1 MAGKQQHRSGRL
13 VDVRTRMAN
22 LASLREEGVVTQE
35 EYHTMRMEI
44 IRESIG
50 VVAPVPSPSKP
61 PQTKARD
68 SNKRPLKKLR
78 LAEYAYYDKASSS
91 SISEEE
97 GSVGVDES
105 YSEEEGPLSQSV
117 SSSSS
122 SEDNEADEEEERE
135 AEAEW
140 RKERKTKAFDF
151 SFWKLYNPHKTA
163 NEFRAMSHKIP

>member
-1 MAGKQQHRSGRL
+1 MAGKQQHHSGRL

-50 VVAPVPSPSKP
+50 VVVPPPKQP
-61 PQTKARD
+61 PQNTERD
-68 SNKRPLKKLR
+68 GNKRPLKKLR
-78 LAEYAYYDKASSS
+78 LAEYAYYDRGSSS

-97 GSVGVDES
+97 GSLGVDES

-117 SSSSS
+117 SSSS

-140 RKERKTKAFDF
+140 RKEKRKQGVDIDYAF
-151 SFWKLYNPHKTA
+151 WTLYNPHTTLK
-163 NEFRAMSHKIP
+163 EFRQMSHRIP